1 MDQFQNNELHNLVK
15 GLSEKIAI
23 LEKKTNEQETTI
35 KIKETMLMGYCHLKL
50 RLIIN
55 ILIGMYC

>member
-1 MDQFQNNELHNLVK
+1 MIQIRMVAMMIRKQM
-15 GLSEKIAI
+15 
-23 LEKKTNEQETTI
+23 KTIIIITTTTI